1 MYIWIRCGI
10 YRDIMENV
18 GYNYVWRDIEM
29 DSMKLLTKIDM
40 ITDCFY

>member
-1 MYIWIRCGI
+1 MDKMYGI

-18 GYNYVWRDIEM
+18 GYNYMRRDIEM

>member
-1 MYIWIRCGI
+1 MVYIG
-10 YRDIMENV
+10 DIMENV
-18 GYNYVWRDIEM
+18 GYNYMRRDIEM